1 MNQDYFQKLAE
12 SQKDVDQFLEQK
24 YAARSAAAKGD
35 PNYIDPKIMKLE
47 SKESKVTTL
56 AKGAI
61 SNIDWSLD
69 GSKIVV
75 CFKQHNQIVVW
86 NVINCQKII
95 QIDFSTQQEEI
106 VQPKNAS
113 WGPSPS
119 QSVWRVQ
126 FDKLNDNYL
135 LISGQEA
142 YLIMI
147 D

>member
-1 MNQDYFQKLAE
+1 MD
-12 SQKDVDQFLEQK
+12 SFLEQK
-24 YAARSAAAKGD
+24 YTARRAAAKGD
-35 PNYIDPKIMKLE
+35 PNFIEPKMMKLE

-75 CFKQHNQIVVW
+75 CFRQHNQIVVW
-86 NVINCQKII
+86 DIINCQKII

-106 VQPKNAS
+106 AQPKNAS
-113 WGPSPS
+113 YGPNPS

-142 YLIMI
+142 FLIMI